1 MNMKHFLCLLFC
13 LSFLLF
19 PVYAQE
25 SYETYSG
32 DTFKTGDVLTL
43 GDFYLSSTK
52 YSHLKYAYTDTYG
65 KVRYEAFNGK
75 DLPFSKVTIREI
87 IRPEDKNM
95 FLNEAVVFALE
106 SEKAPDK
113 KLFVEIDRAIEQ
125 GEIVVNM
132 PEPVIKCEEM
142 TLEQMFICCVRV
154 NKLPIDDKVVLNYI
168 SVVNKELGQECRRD
182 QFKFRKLKGEY
193 QARLEKGM
201 ADFDFTK
208 TYFITVMILTI
219 KAIHCPIR
227 HVRAVLPNNVF
238 LSTVS
243 ILCRLIRI
251 RRSLS
256 L

>member
-1 MNMKHFLCLLFC
+1 
-13 LSFLLF
+13 
-19 PVYAQE
+19 
-25 SYETYSG
+25 
-32 DTFKTGDVLTL
+32 
-43 GDFYLSSTK
+43 
-52 YSHLKYAYTDTYG
+52 
-65 KVRYEAFNGK
+65 
-75 DLPFSKVTIREI
+75 
-87 IRPEDKNM
+87 M

-193 QARLEKGM
+193 QARLEKEM
-201 ADFDFTK
+201 ADFDLTK
-208 TYFITVMILTI
+208 TYFIKVNSTITVMILTI
-219 KAIHCPIR
+219 KVIHCPIR

-243 ILCRLIRI
+243 ILCRLIRT

>member
-1 MNMKHFLCLLFC
+1 M
-13 LSFLLF
+13 
-19 PVYAQE
+19 
-25 SYETYSG
+25 
-32 DTFKTGDVLTL
+32 
-43 GDFYLSSTK
+43 
-52 YSHLKYAYTDTYG
+52 
-65 KVRYEAFNGK
+65 
-75 DLPFSKVTIREI
+75 PFSKVTIREI

-193 QARLEKGM
+193 QARLEKEM

-208 TYFITVMILTI
+208 TYFIKVI
-219 KAIHCPIR
+219 KEMTANKYAGTQTEKNLLKGL
-227 HVRAVLPNNVF
+227 AVDPGSKESVIQKLFHIPLRNVDCF
-238 LSTVS
+238 SS
-243 ILCRLIRI
+243 DIFFCRDFVK
-251 RRSLS
+251 
-256 L
+256 

>member
-1 MNMKHFLCLLFC
+1 MHRNR
-13 LSFLLF
+13 
-19 PVYAQE
+19 
-25 SYETYSG
+25 YETYSG

-52 YSHLKYAYTDTYG
+52 YSHFEIRVYG
-65 KVRYEAFNGK
+65 IPMEKVRYEAFNGK

-154 NKLPIDDKVVLNYI
+154 NKLPIETRW
-168 SVVNKELGQECRRD
+168 S
-182 QFKFRKLKGEY
+182 
-193 QARLEKGM
+193 
-201 ADFDFTK
+201 
-208 TYFITVMILTI
+208 
-219 KAIHCPIR
+219 
-227 HVRAVLPNNVF
+227 
-238 LSTVS
+238 
-243 ILCRLIRI
+243 
-251 RRSLS
+251 
-256 L
+256 

>member
-1 MNMKHFLCLLFC
+1 
-13 LSFLLF
+13 
-19 PVYAQE
+19 
-25 SYETYSG
+25 
-32 DTFKTGDVLTL
+32 
-43 GDFYLSSTK
+43 
-52 YSHLKYAYTDTYG
+52 
-65 KVRYEAFNGK
+65 
-75 DLPFSKVTIREI
+75 
-87 IRPEDKNM
+87 M

-168 SVVNKELGQECRRD
+168 SVVNKELGQECRHD

-193 QARLEKGM
+193 QARLEKEM

-208 TYFITVMILTI
+208 TYFIKVNSNHNGYDFDHKGYPLSYPT
-219 KAIHCPIR
+219 R
-227 HVRAVLPNNVF
+227 SGSFPNNVF

-243 ILCRLIRI
+243 ILCRLIRT